1 MFIASPICLCLCWF
15 PYTTFFNLM
24 PSFCTGTCRSI
35 SGVISARMSVVGS
48 SAGVFCLTLLFL
60 GLSFTSPSAFLLTT
74 EYWPDHTPMVIF
86 VDGCVREFFVFGEDV
101 GGGGGL
107 LFTLCVDVCS

>member
-1 MFIASPICLCLCWF
+1 
-15 PYTTFFNLM
+15 
-24 PSFCTGTCRSI
+24 
-35 SGVISARMSVVGS
+35 MSVVGL
-48 SAGVFCLTLLFL
+48 SASVFCLTLLFL

-74 EYWPDHTPMVIF
+74 EYLPDRTPMVIF
-86 VDGCVREFFVFGEDV
+86 VDGCVGEFFVFGEDI